1 MYLVLSS
8 RVLLDYTMVKEY
20 LEKYLVELVEERI
33 LVEHELGGCENK
45 IKENIAFIEM
55 LEEKNDPNFESFTP
69 REVNTSNKKKI
80 AELREEQKKLLDL
93 SQKKKLELSDCTAKI
108 DELNSVIR
116 VAREAEKPGD
126 ELITRV
132 DDNGI
137 LRRKLLETQEAERQ
151 RIARELHD
159 STVQSMTSLVH
170 KAELCARLID
180 IDPVRCKMELK
191 STSKYTKE
199 IIDELRDLIYNLRPM
214 SFDDIGIDTAI
225 ERNLARLQENTETKI
240 NYYVQGS
247 SDEMS
252 PVVGLTLL
260 RIIYEACSNAVRH
273 ADAKEVNVRFVY
285 QDDHI
290 DLSIEDDGKGFEVEE
305 MKVEDD
311 RTGFGLPIMKERVF
325 LLSGTMEIQSEPGKG
340 TKIEISVPLKVEEM
354 LPE

>member
-1 MYLVLSS
+1 
-8 RVLLDYTMVKEY
+8 MVKEY
-20 LEKYLVELVEERI
+20 LEKYLIELVEERI
-33 LVEHELGGCENK
+33 LIEHEYTDCENK
-45 IKENIAFIEM
+45 IKENISFIAL

-69 REVNTSNKKKI
+69 REVNTSNKKRI

-93 SQKKKLELSDCTAKI
+93 SQKKKLELSDFNAKI

-126 ELITRV
+126 ELITNV
-132 DDNGI
+132 DDNVI

-159 STVQSMTSLVH
+159 SSVQSMTGLVH
-170 KAELCARLID
+170 KAELCYRLID

-191 STSKYTKE
+191 NMSKFTKE
-199 IIDELRDLIYNLRPM
+199 IIDELRDMIYNLRPM

-225 ERNLARLQENTETKI
+225 ERNLARLQDGSDTTI

-247 SDEMS
+247 SEEMS

-273 ADAKEVNVRFVY
+273 ANAKEVNVRLVY
-285 QDDHI
+285 SEDHI
-290 DLSIEDDGKGFEVEE
+290 DLSIEDDGDGFELDNLRVG
-305 MKVEDD
+305 DD

-325 LLSGTMEIQSEPGKG
+325 LLSGEMDIQSELGKG
-340 TKIEISVPLKVEEM
+340 TTITITVPLKVEEM

>member
-1 MYLVLSS
+1 
-8 RVLLDYTMVKEY
+8 MVKEY
-20 LEKYLVELVEERI
+20 LEKYLIELVEERI
-33 LVEHELGGCENK
+33 LIEHEYTDCENK
-45 IKENIAFIEM
+45 IKENISFIAL

-69 REVNTSNKKKI
+69 REVNTSNKKRI

-93 SQKKKLELSDCTAKI
+93 SQKKKMELSDFNAKI

-126 ELITRV
+126 ELITNV
-132 DDNGI
+132 DDNVI

-159 STVQSMTSLVH
+159 SSVQSMTGLVH
-170 KAELCARLID
+170 KAELCYRLID

-191 STSKYTKE
+191 NMSKFTKE
-199 IIDELRDLIYNLRPM
+199 IIDELRDMIYNLRPM

-225 ERNLARLQENTETKI
+225 ERNLARLQDGSDTTI

-247 SDEMS
+247 SEEMS

-273 ADAKEVNVRFVY
+273 ANAKEVNVRLVY
-285 QDDHI
+285 SEDHI
-290 DLSIEDDGKGFEVEE
+290 DLSIEDDGDGFELDNLRVG
-305 MKVEDD
+305 DD

-325 LLSGTMEIQSEPGKG
+325 LLSGEMDIQSELGKG
-340 TKIEISVPLKVEEM
+340 TTITITVPLKVEEM

>member
-1 MYLVLSS
+1 
-8 RVLLDYTMVKEY
+8 MVKEY
-20 LEKYLVELVEERI
+20 LEKYLIELVEERI
-33 LVEHELGGCENK
+33 LIEHEYTDCENK
-45 IKENIAFIEM
+45 IKENISFIAL

-69 REVNTSNKKKI
+69 REVNTSNKKRI

-93 SQKKKLELSDCTAKI
+93 SQKKKLELSDLNAKI

-126 ELITRV
+126 ELITNV
-132 DDNGI
+132 DDNVI

-159 STVQSMTSLVH
+159 SSVQSMTGLVH
-170 KAELCARLID
+170 KAELCYRLID

-191 STSKYTKE
+191 NMSKFTKE
-199 IIDELRDLIYNLRPM
+199 IIDELRDMIYNLRPM

-225 ERNLARLQENTETKI
+225 ERNLARLQDGSDTVI

-247 SDEMS
+247 SEEMS

-273 ADAKEVNVRFVY
+273 ANAKEVNVRLIY
-285 QDDHI
+285 SEDHI
-290 DLSIEDDGKGFEVEE
+290 DLSIEDDGDGFELDNMRVS
-305 MKVEDD
+305 DD
-311 RTGFGLPIMKERVF
+311 RTGFGLPIMKERIF
-325 LLSGTMEIQSEPGKG
+325 LLSGDMDIQSELGKG
-340 TKIEISVPLKVEEM
+340 TTITITVPLKVEDM
-354 LPE
+354 LPES

>member
-1 MYLVLSS
+1 
-8 RVLLDYTMVKEY
+8 MVKEY
-20 LEKYLVELVEERI
+20 LEKYLIELVEERI
-33 LVEHELGGCENK
+33 LIEHEYTDCENK
-45 IKENIAFIEM
+45 IKENISFIAL

-69 REVNTSNKKKI
+69 REVNTSNKKRI
-80 AELREEQKKLLDL
+80 AKLREEQRKLLDL
-93 SQKKKLELSDCTAKI
+93 SQKKKLELSDLNAKI

-126 ELITRV
+126 ELITNV
-132 DDNGI
+132 DDNVI

-159 STVQSMTSLVH
+159 SSVQSMTGLVH
-170 KAELCARLID
+170 KAELCYRLID

-191 STSKYTKE
+191 NMSKFTKE
-199 IIDELRDLIYNLRPM
+199 IIDELRDMIYNLRPM

-225 ERNLARLQENTETKI
+225 ERNLARLQDGSDTTI

-247 SDEMS
+247 SEEMS

-273 ADAKEVNVRFVY
+273 ANAKEVNVRLVY
-285 QDDHI
+285 SEDHI
-290 DLSIEDDGKGFEVEE
+290 DLSIEDDGDGFELENMRVA
-305 MKVEDD
+305 DD

-325 LLSGTMEIQSEPGKG
+325 LLSGDMDIQSELGKG
-340 TKIEISVPLKVEEM
+340 TTINITVPLKVEEM

>member
-1 MYLVLSS
+1 
-8 RVLLDYTMVKEY
+8 MVKEY

-33 LVEHELGGCENK
+33 LIEHELSGCENK

-93 SQKKKLELSDCTAKI
+93 SQKKKLELSDFNAKI

-137 LRRKLLETQEAERQ
+137 LRRKLLETQESERQ

-170 KAELCARLID
+170 KAELCSRLID

-191 STSKYTKE
+191 SMSKFTKE

-225 ERNLARLQENTETKI
+225 ERNLARLQEGTETRI

-247 SDEMS
+247 SDQMS
-252 PVVGLTLL
+252 SVVGLTLL

-273 ADAKEVNVRFVY
+273 AHATEVNVRFVY
-285 QDDHI
+285 QEDHI
-290 DLSIEDDGKGFEVEE
+290 DLSIEDDGDGFDVED
-305 MKVEDD
+305 MKVGDD

-325 LLSGTMEIQSEPGKG
+325 LLSGEMEILSEPGKG
-340 TKIEISVPLKVEEM
+340 TKIKISVPLKVEDM
-354 LPE
+354 LNG

>member
-1 MYLVLSS
+1 
-8 RVLLDYTMVKEY
+8 MVKEY

-33 LVEHELGGCENK
+33 LIEHEYSDCENR
-45 IKENIAFIEM
+45 IKENIAFIDL
-55 LEEKNDPNFESFTP
+55 LEERNDPNYESFTP
-69 REVNTSNKKKI
+69 RNVNTSNKKKI
-80 AELREEQKKLLDL
+80 AELREEQKILLDL
-93 SQKKKLELSDCTAKI
+93 SEKKKLELSDFNAKI

-170 KAELCARLID
+170 KAELCTRLLD
-180 IDPVRCKMELK
+180 IDPVRCKVELK
-191 STSKYTKE
+191 SMSKFTKE
-199 IIDELRDLIYNLRPM
+199 IIDDLRGMIYDLRPM

-225 ERNLARLQENTETKI
+225 ERNLARLQEGTDTKI

-247 SDEMS
+247 SDQMS

-260 RIIYEACSNAVRH
+260 RIIYEASSNAIQH
-273 ADAKEVNVRFVY
+273 ANASEVNIRFVY
-285 QDDHI
+285 QEDHI
-290 DLSIEDDGKGFEVEE
+290 DLTIEDNGDGFDADHL
-305 MKVEDD
+305 KVGDD

-325 LLSGTMEIQSEPGKG
+325 LLSGKMEIDSRIGEG
-340 TKIEISVPLKVEEM
+340 TTISIQVPFHVDEIKDEIM
-354 LPE
+354 

>member
-1 MYLVLSS
+1 
-8 RVLLDYTMVKEY
+8 MVKEY
-20 LEKYLVELVEERI
+20 LEKYLIELVEERI
-33 LVEHELGGCENK
+33 LVEHEYTDCENK
-45 IKENIAFIEM
+45 IKENISFIAL

-80 AELREEQKKLLDL
+80 AELREEQKRLLDL
-93 SQKKKLELSDCTAKI
+93 SQKKKLELSDFNAKI

-126 ELITRV
+126 ELITNV
-132 DDNGI
+132 DDNVI

-159 STVQSMTSLVH
+159 SSVQSMTGLVH
-170 KAELCARLID
+170 KAELCYRLID

-191 STSKYTKE
+191 NMSKFTKE
-199 IIDELRDLIYNLRPM
+199 IIDELRDMIYNLRPM

-225 ERNLARLQENTETKI
+225 ERNLARLQDGSDTKI

-247 SDEMS
+247 SEEMS

-260 RIIYEACSNAVRH
+260 RIIYEACSNAVHH
-273 ADAKEVNVRFVY
+273 ANAKEVNVRLIY
-285 QDDHI
+285 SEDHI
-290 DLSIEDDGKGFEVEE
+290 DLSIEDDGDGFELENLRVG
-305 MKVEDD
+305 DD

-325 LLSGTMEIQSEPGKG
+325 LLSGEMDIQSELGKG
-340 TKIEISVPLKVEEM
+340 TTITITVPLKVEEM